1 MSLVALGHVGSS
13 QTRDRPCIPCTGR
26 QMFNPCTS
34 REAQGLGFPRMHLG
48 GPEHSVCSSH
58 EGEPMTAMR
67 CGLWMCDVCSI
78 TSVFLSQWQIP
89 ACFTFTC
96 LLHIFIFKSSRDQ
109 KVCALPGCTGVRKSM
124 LWVVPSLYQEWRCT
138 VEKWGEGTV
147 SILRG
152 GALSLTH
159 TRSPSP
165 SIKCLLWRFWGDSTS
180 SNNLQSQSYFL
191 TFLALALMVLSILE
205 GISQTYKQMYL

>member
-109 KVCALPGCTGVRKSM
+109 KCVHFLAAQELERACCELFPFYTRSGGAQWRSGERE
-124 LWVVPSLYQEWRCT
+124 LWAF
-138 VEKWGEGTV
+138 WGEG
-147 SILRG
+147 
-152 GALSLTH
+152 LSL
-159 TRSPSP
+159 
-165 SIKCLLWRFWGDSTS
+165 
-180 SNNLQSQSYFL
+180 
-191 TFLALALMVLSILE
+191 
-205 GISQTYKQMYL
+205 